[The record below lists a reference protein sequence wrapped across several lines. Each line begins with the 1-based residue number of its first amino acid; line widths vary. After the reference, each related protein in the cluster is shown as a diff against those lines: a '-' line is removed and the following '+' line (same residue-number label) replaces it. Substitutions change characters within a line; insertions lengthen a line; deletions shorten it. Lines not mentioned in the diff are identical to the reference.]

1 MDKVKSILTART
13 ENSNNGF
20 SDMQRYVVSHVV
32 EVQLESG
39 LTKEITIMAEDPMDA
54 IQRCQN
60 TLIDRE
66 VS

>member
-20 SDMQRYVVSHVV
+20 SDMQRYVSHVV

>member
-20 SDMQRYVVSHVV
+20 SYMQRYVSHVV